1 MAHLGAALA
10 VIAFCAVCGAVAC
23 FLHGE
28 SVRVGAVTG
37 ALLGLIVVVVV
48 SR

>member
-1 MAHLGAALA
+1 MAHVGAALA
-10 VIAFCAVCGAVAC
+10 VIAFCAACGAAAC

-28 SVRVGAVTG
+28 SVRLGAACG
-37 ALLGLIVVVVV
+37 ALLGLILVIVV